1 MACIVAKFSSAKLC
15 SFAKGAAVLPAVN
28 AGGGSEEERKSPAP
42 GLRQRFCGCVG
53 ACTCPPRLPLAWWE
67 GQLAVGIH
75 ATLQEREKM
84 LDTIKMVSPQ
94 LQKR

>member
-1 MACIVAKFSSAKLC
+1 MSCIIAEFSSEKQLC
-15 SFAKGAAVLPAVN
+15 SFAKGAAMMPSAVA
-28 AGGGSEEERKSPAP
+28 AGGGSEEERKSLAP
-42 GLRQRFCGCVG
+42 GPRAARCTGG
-53 ACTCPPRLPLAWWE
+53 APRLPQAWWE

>member
-1 MACIVAKFSSAKLC
+1 M
-15 SFAKGAAVLPAVN
+15 LPAQ
-28 AGGGSEEERKSPAP
+28 AAAGGSEEERKSLVP
-42 GLRQRFCGCVG
+42 GLRAAKFCGCVG
-53 ACTCPPRLPLAWWE
+53 GCTCPDEAPRLPQAWWE